1 MNALWLYDN
10 RPKKK
15 EKRQWL
21 EKIYDYKEVEKRII
35 DDYDFRRS
43 LDRSENKDSLTIK
56 QHIEVFGEIAK
67 QEYKVLTER
76 YRNTINEYK
85 DSVAEE
91 LLEIIYPKYL
101 QRLDKIQDFN
111 KKKRKKSKIYR
122 YLSKKNTSHFL

>member
-1 MNALWLYDN
+1 LA
-10 RPKKK
+10 
-15 EKRQWL
+15 
-21 EKIYDYKEVEKRII
+21 
-35 DDYDFRRS
+35 
-43 LDRSENKDSLTIK
+43 IK

-91 LLEIIYPKYL
+91 LLEMIYPKYL

-122 YLSKKNTSHFL
+122 YLSKKNTSRFL